1 MKHSELRRGNYVY
14 AGNLVKQVSR
24 ITLQTERAG
33 SWPVIEIGNICHYP
47 CDLKPVP
54 ITEDWLKRLGFTIEE
69 RWPSGF
75 GSYFYKS
82 DRKVKVGMSRRFGIT
97 ISLNDAK
104 YHIDDEYMIDSVHEL
119 QNIYQNLTGEQ
130 L

>member
-54 ITEDWLKRLGFTIEE
+54 ITEDWLKRLGFTKKSGGPVVLAHISIKATE
-69 RWPSGF
+69 RL
-75 GSYFYKS
+75 KL
-82 DRKVKVGMSRRFGIT
+82 V
-97 ISLNDAK
+97 
-104 YHIDDEYMIDSVHEL
+104 
-119 QNIYQNLTGEQ
+119 
-130 L
+130 